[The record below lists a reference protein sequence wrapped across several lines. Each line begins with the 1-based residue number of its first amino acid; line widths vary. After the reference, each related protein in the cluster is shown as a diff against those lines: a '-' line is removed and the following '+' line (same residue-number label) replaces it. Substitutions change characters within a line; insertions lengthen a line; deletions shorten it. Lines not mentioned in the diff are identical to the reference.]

1 MCATF
6 RAMSC
11 DEKQSNKVGNATS
24 KIVYIFGSRLSFQ
37 AIKQKKKIIETLPTN
52 TLQGHLIKYLI

>member
-24 KIVYIFGSRLSFQ
+24 KIVYIFCSRLSFQ
-37 AIKQKKKIIETLPTN
+37 AIKQKKKLSKHSQQTRCKAI
-52 TLQGHLIKYLI
+52 